1 MEGFQEGD
9 ARQDILALKLRSITH
24 GILTVVFGLLPLIF
38 VPLPTAALEYT
49 KVLVVIF
56 ALAIAF
62 IFFSLSVL
70 RSGTVTGSF
79 PLVFLS
85 FFAIVAIAGLSAVFS
100 GDLLDGLIG
109 DTLSIH
115 SAGFLLLLAFVILV
129 WTLVGVGKEWI
140 IRLFMLLIGST
151 LVLVA
156 YHLSRLF
163 LGADFLSFGVFGNA
177 VSSPIG
183 GWNDLALFLGLTV
196 LLALVTFEQLPLTK
210 VSRIVFS
217 VVVGVA
223 LLMLAVINFFMVWLV
238 LGIVSLVLIVY
249 SLGKDRF
256 TDKTLFA
263 KKNRSLLALIVPTAV
278 CIVAFLF
285 VLGGSLFGGMVNR
298 ATGISYIEVRPS
310 FGATVD
316 LVRGVYAENA
326 FLGIGTNRFADAWRQ
341 HKDRSINETIFWNTD
356 FEAGNGYI
364 PSFLVTNGVLG
375 GLAWIAFLALLLFT
389 GARILLRSPENDRVW
404 YFVATASFVGAVFI
418 WGMSLVYVPG
428 ATILLLG
435 ALFTGLLLVAG
446 NELNPNKVRTI
457 SLAINRRSGFI
468 LTLVVMAVIMGS
480 VAVMYGAG
488 RHYASVFTFLKSVE
502 AAQPGVAVET
512 IEGLVASAD
521 QLAQNDLYARRIAE
535 YQGALISVPEPTDLD
550 RQQFQT
556 AIGNGVA
563 AARLATVRDATDP
576 KNWATLGALYSVL
589 VATLPATETDQLYEL
604 GKQALEEARR
614 LDPSNPSR
622 YLALAELEVRK
633 GNVDEAL
640 NRTREAISYK
650 SNYSDGLFF
659 LSQLHVA
666 KGEVDNAI
674 ASTEAIVALE
684 PNNPTRY
691 YQLGVLYAA
700 KGDHTN
706 AVAAFTRA
714 VELDQNFANARYFL
728 ALSQSALGRSD
739 DAEAQLERVLELNPG
754 NALVTALLEELRTTG
769 RISLNET
776 TTTESQPVENSDG
789 VSQTLDDVT
798 TTEEPN
804 TPLVSPVNTP
814 GETAEENNSV
824 AQ

>member
-1 MEGFQEGD
+1 M
-9 ARQDILALKLRSITH
+9 
-24 GILTVVFGLLPLIF
+24 
-38 VPLPTAALEYT
+38 
-49 KVLVVIF
+49 
-56 ALAIAF
+56 
-62 IFFSLSVL
+62 
-70 RSGTVTGSF
+70 
-79 PLVFLS
+79 
-85 FFAIVAIAGLSAVFS
+85 
-100 GDLLDGLIG
+100 
-109 DTLSIH
+109 
-115 SAGFLLLLAFVILV
+115 
-129 WTLVGVGKEWI
+129 
-140 IRLFMLLIGST
+140 
-151 LVLVA
+151 
-156 YHLSRLF
+156 
-163 LGADFLSFGVFGNA
+163 
-177 VSSPIG
+177 
-183 GWNDLALFLGLTV
+183 
-196 LLALVTFEQLPLTK
+196 
-210 VSRIVFS
+210 
-217 VVVGVA
+217 
-223 LLMLAVINFFMVWLV
+223 
-238 LGIVSLVLIVY
+238 
-249 SLGKDRF
+249 
-256 TDKTLFA
+256 
-263 KKNRSLLALIVPTAV
+263 
-278 CIVAFLF
+278 
-285 VLGGSLFGGMVNR
+285 
-298 ATGISYIEVRPS
+298 
-310 FGATVD
+310 
-316 LVRGVYAENA
+316 
-326 FLGIGTNRFADAWRQ
+326 
-341 HKDRSINETIFWNTD
+341 
-356 FEAGNGYI
+356 
-364 PSFLVTNGVLG
+364 
-375 GLAWIAFLALLLFT
+375 
-389 GARILLRSPENDRVW
+389 
-404 YFVATASFVGAVFI
+404 
-418 WGMSLVYVPG
+418 
-428 ATILLLG
+428 
-435 ALFTGLLLVAG
+435 
-446 NELNPNKVRTI
+446 
-457 SLAINRRSGFI
+457 
-468 LTLVVMAVIMGS
+468 
-480 VAVMYGAG
+480 
-488 RHYASVFTFLKSVE
+488 
-502 AAQPGVAVET
+502 
-512 IEGLVASAD
+512 
-521 QLAQNDLYARRIAE
+521 
-535 YQGALISVPEPTDLD
+535 GALISVPEPTDLD

-576 KNWATLGALYSVL
+576 KNWATLGTLYSVL